1 MKHTQKMKR
10 LLERMAA
17 IEHMERGK
25 LCQMPGRQYYN
36 LQVWRNGRNEV
47 RYIPVQDVPETE
59 KAIVGYQLFCKLAEQ
74 YADEVVRI
82 SRRERKSKKREKQA
96 KKDNS

>member
-25 LCQMPGRQYYN
+25 ICQMPGRKYYN
-36 LQVWRNGRNEV
+36 LQVWRKGRNEV
-47 RYIPVQDVPETE
+47 RYVPVQDAPEIQA
-59 KAIVGYQLFCKLAEQ
+59 AIAGYQLFCKLAEQ
-74 YADEVVRI
+74 YADEVIRM
-82 SRRERKSKKREKQA
+82 SRRGIENKKRGKQ
-96 KKDNS
+96 

>member
-1 MKHTQKMKR
+1 MKR

-25 LCQMPGRQYYN
+25 LCQMPGRKYYN

-47 RYIPVQDVPETE
+47 RYVP
-59 KAIVGYQLFCKLAEQ
+59 
-74 YADEVVRI
+74 
-82 SRRERKSKKREKQA
+82 SRMHRKSKRQSQA
-96 KKDNS
+96 ISCSVNLRNNTLTKWFG